1 MFRGFEFILMYI
13 DDLLMINKSDWSN
26 QLEKLERMQQ
36 NLKAIRLRV
45 ILKSYYL
52 EKLRWNI

>member
-1 MFRGFEFILMYI
+1 MYRGFEFILMYI

-26 QLEKLERMQQ
+26 QLEKLERTQQ
-36 NLKAIRLRV
+36 NFKAMGLRV